1 MQILPT
7 NATELLKAPAIS
19 TMLLDDER
27 TNDFMDLIND
37 ILEDEDNEER
47 SEDSQSQQVD
57 TEALRAAP
65 QVQSPYARNSHNGIT
80 FTLDEV
86 CFTKQELQELRND
99 LIKAGATQESLSRL
113 TALAELPDGATL
125 AQVMASVKGTGA
137 TPLLSDD
144 DKSGISSLLNQIDP
158 SGVLNTT
165 LQDLMQ
171 QGQGREALNT
181 LLDFV
186 GQLDATDQ
194 LDISRGQL
202 IALGRGLG
210 LDTTGLQALADTF
223 GQNDSRTFLNGQF
236 AELLAPASD
245 FFARQQAGQESLDKA
260 LKETLQKRISAARAR
275 TEKERQANELQSRS
289 AMQSKVHIDRTVQQ
303 HTRDILED
311 TLAKAQDDAQQT
323 AAEGRGKSMAEQA
336 TAEVNNTQFANQQQP
351 QQPAEAVFN
360 MQARTSDGRQGEHGG
375 NSGKDTLN
383 DAGQNNKNA
392 SGWSDLLNKVEVKP
406 TATITAEGQVNF
418 AGQQAQQLA
427 GQNTRSAAETTPL
440 ARQAVQDV
448 TQAMLSSLKDGG
460 KRMDLQLTSQELGNL
475 TVTLT
480 VRNGEVSALL
490 RSEKTE
496 SAALLQQQLDV
507 IRVNLEEQ
515 GLKVDKV
522 EVQLQSQDEQNQLWQ
537 DLDQHNFQQEQQAR
551 REEFARMRNLATM
564 RHSSSNRGSG
574 ALEHSMHTLEGTA
587 HYAVGALNLV
597 A

>member
-7 NATELLKAPAIS
+7 NATDLLKAPAIT

-47 SEDSQSQQVD
+47 SEGSQSQPMD

-171 QGQGREALNT
+171 EGQGREALNT

-186 GQLDATDQ
+186 GQLNATDQ
-194 LDISRGQL
+194 LDISRDQI

-210 LDTTGLQALADTF
+210 LDTTGLQALTNAF
-223 GQNDSRTFLNGQF
+223 GQDDSRTFFNGQL

-311 TLAKAQDDAQQT
+311 TLAKAQDDARQT

-351 QQPAEAVFN
+351 QQPADAVFT
-360 MQARTSDGRQGEHGG
+360 MQARISDSRQGEHGG
-375 NSGKDTLN
+375 NSGKDMLN

-392 SGWSDLLNKVEVKP
+392 SGWGDLLNKMDVKP
-406 TATITAEGQVNF
+406 ATTITADSQVNF
-418 AGQQAQQLA
+418 AGQQSQQVA
-427 GQNTRSAAETTPL
+427 GQNIRTAAEAAPL
-440 ARQAVQDV
+440 SRQAVQDV

-551 REEFARMRNLATM
+551 REEFARMRNLATT

-574 ALEHSMHTLEGTA
+574 ALEHSMHSPEGTA